1 MMQKGDEGFEQ
12 LWRFLPSSDDANSMI
27 QSYTLD
33 NEGLVLDTNNGD
45 DPNQNIYNNVE
56 AERQWQ
62 SEVLRSKTLIV
73 KKKGTY

>member
-1 MMQKGDEGFEQ
+1 MMMQKGDEGFEQ

-56 AERQWQ
+56 AERQ
-62 SEVLRSKTLIV
+62 
-73 KKKGTY
+73 